1 MTSLIRVSD
10 VDTLF
15 IYHSCISD
23 EAQRYTVLNLFFGVI
38 TNNISSSQFLNYI
51 RFDALEGNHLTSRA

>member
-15 IYHSCISD
+15 IYTIHAYLTNPLTIPCFVVI
-23 EAQRYTVLNLFFGVI
+23 FFMHPL
-38 TNNISSSQFLNYI
+38 TTLQ
-51 RFDALEGNHLTSRA
+51 AL